1 MSAHPS
7 GAHGKLHESELG
19 VAGSESAL
27 VDPEP
32 SMSDMAPDPTMPVI
46 PGMEA
51 ISLPLAAAA
60 SGRHV
65 NPLPT
70 SVSWA
75 SNRMTSSA
83 VARRK
88 RSTIER

>member
-1 MSAHPS
+1 MSEHPC
-7 GAHGKLHESELG
+7 GAHGKLQESELG
-19 VAGSESAL
+19 VAGSESAVL
-27 VDPEP
+27 DREP
-32 SMSDMAPDPTMPVI
+32 FMSDMAPGPPIPVI

-65 NPLPT
+65 KPLPT
-70 SVSWA
+70 SVSWT
-75 SNRMTSSA
+75 SNRITSSA

-88 RSTIER
+88 RSTTER